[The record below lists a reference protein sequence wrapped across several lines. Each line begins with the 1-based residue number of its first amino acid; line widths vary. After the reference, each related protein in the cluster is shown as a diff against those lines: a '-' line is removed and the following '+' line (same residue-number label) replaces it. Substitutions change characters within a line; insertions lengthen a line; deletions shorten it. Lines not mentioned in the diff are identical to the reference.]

1 MLSKTHGTTHDSPV
15 ADVVPDTIQTV
26 AGDGSAGSRAATD
39 PDVASETS
47 PAATGSTTT
56 GPATTAAPVETRT
69 QRFRRKAHRGRLHG
83 YAIVGVA
90 VVAYLVALA
99 ASNTTHVKVSWVF
112 GSLHVSLVW
121 LVLFTA
127 VLGWLLG
134 ILTSAR
140 LHWRTRAPRQG
151 GARS

>member
-26 AGDGSAGSRAATD
+26 AGDGSAGSPAATDPAATD
-39 PDVASETS
+39 PDVSSATS
-47 PAATGSTTT
+47 
-56 GPATTAAPVETRT
+56 PATTAAPVETRT

-112 GSLHVSLVW
+112 GSSHVSLVW